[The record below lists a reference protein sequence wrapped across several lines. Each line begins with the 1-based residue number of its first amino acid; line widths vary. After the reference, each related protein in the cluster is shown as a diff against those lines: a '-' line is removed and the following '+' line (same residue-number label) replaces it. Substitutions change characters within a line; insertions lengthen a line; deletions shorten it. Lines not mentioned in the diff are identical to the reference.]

1 MYLIWVSRW
10 LVGLVLAFGVVNA
23 QAQGFKKLYKIPVE
37 AKGAV
42 KLSFIKAHLVVKGTK
57 SKDSVQIE
65 TNMIEVPKEFAK
77 DADAF
82 YSEWPLQVAKVGTD
96 IQIQNSGPSVGSL
109 WRESLRQNSWPTW
122 QVIVYLPEGWGFEGA
137 LKEGQASLSQLLN
150 NKVSMKM
157 ANGSVSIQAVQGEQ
171 SYFIS
176 RGKLDI
182 EQAQGSIEVNSFLGD
197 VTILKSKAEVR
208 LENFGGKT
216 LLAQTEGD
224 MSLVVKRSDLEVTG
238 HKGKVDIQSDQ
249 KKVVIRQLEGT
260 LKADSQLG
268 DIDAEIIG
276 EADVRVKAD
285 RSNVTIK
292 HKSSGASLNIGSKE
306 GQLTTARYLK
316 LTRYPSIKV
325 IRGRLR
331 GDSKGRIFV
340 RTKTGNVVVR

>member
-1 MYLIWVSRW
+1 
-10 LVGLVLAFGVVNA
+10 
-23 QAQGFKKLYKIPVE
+23 
-37 AKGAV
+37 
-42 KLSFIKAHLVVKGTK
+42 
-57 SKDSVQIE
+57 
-65 TNMIEVPKEFAK
+65 
-77 DADAF
+77 
-82 YSEWPLQVAKVGTD
+82 
-96 IQIQNSGPSVGSL
+96 
-109 WRESLRQNSWPTW
+109 
-122 QVIVYLPEGWGFEGA
+122 VYLPEGWGFEGA

-292 HKSSGASLNIGSKE
+292 HK
-306 GQLTTARYLK
+306 
-316 LTRYPSIKV
+316 
-325 IRGRLR
+325 
-331 GDSKGRIFV
+331 
-340 RTKTGNVVVR
+340 